1 MSERGIKYYA
11 RKPATLE
18 QQLTDNLE
26 EIKQNPDA
34 PILPITEG
42 YLAFEKGDEALE
54 EFLNKQK
61 AKIQEPN
68 K

>member
-18 QQLTDNLE
+18 QQLTENLKELE
-26 EIKQNPDA
+26 ENPEA
-34 PILPITEG
+34 EILPITEG